1 MRKCPRSGT
10 LREVMV
16 AAFQGLLAGR
26 FVIEREVG
34 RGGVGIVYRATD
46 EVSKAPVALKV
57 IAIPGVDAGEEARFG
72 REGRVLAGL
81 SHPGIVRVVAFGQ
94 LDEGHPY
101 VAMEWLDGEDIAQ
114 RQKRAPLTLGQA
126 VEVGAHVADALAYA
140 HGVGI
145 VHRDIKPSNVILV
158 GSKAGHDWPI
168 ESKLVDF
175 GVASAEDA
183 RLTRT
188 GAIIGTPAYMAPEQA
203 RGDAEV
209 DARADIYGLGATL
222 FEMIAGRPP
231 HVGPTPVAILARL
244 VTTPAPRLSEIFP
257 EAPHLAR
264 RPPRQHARDAP
275 RGSPERRRRGRQ
287 RACARSPP
295 SSRTLRMTTRTQSPD
310 SSGTPQSMGS
320 MILARRLG
328 PADRGSSRRSSPRPC
343 RRARRAVGSSRI
355 SARAAPRRPSSAA
368 TPSSRISAC

>member
-1 MRKCPRSGT
+1 
-10 LREVMV
+10 MV

-46 EVSKAPVALKV
+46 EVSGAPVALKV

-81 SHPGIVRVVAFGQ
+81 SHPGIVRVVAFGT

-101 VAMEWLDGEDIAQ
+101 VAMEWLEGEDIAQ

-126 VEVGAHVADALAYA
+126 MEVTAQVADSLAYA

-145 VHRDIKPSNVILV
+145 IHRDIKPSNVILV
-158 GSKAGHDWPI
+158 GSGPGSPWPLAA
-168 ESKLVDF
+168 KLVDF

-203 RGDAEV
+203 RGDQEV
-209 DARADIYGLGATL
+209 DARSDIYGLGATL

-231 HVGPTPVAILARL
+231 HMGPTPIAILARL
-244 VTTPAPRLSEIFP
+244 VTTPAPRLTEIFP
-257 EAPHLAR
+257 EAPIPLDDLLCNMLATHPED
-264 RPPRQHARDAP
+264 RP
-275 RGSPERRRRGRQ
+275 
-287 RACARSPP
+287 
-295 SSRTLRMTTRTQSPD
+295 
-310 SSGTPQSMGS
+310 
-320 MILARRLG
+320 
-328 PADRGSSRRSSPRPC
+328 
-343 RRARRAVGSSRI
+343 
-355 SARAAPRRPSSAA
+355 ARASDVA
-368 TPSSRISAC
+368 TRLREIAQEMEA